1 MASDTL
7 TRMTR
12 KQKIHTKQSTGA
24 TDVATP
30 QPNKSM
36 MSLNEYKQATM
47 YNPCIPFVWIFLDR
61 LGKLEKKYRLTCP
74 QRAKKLIKTPNE
86 SN

>member
-24 TDVATP
+24 TDVAIP
-30 QPNKSM
+30 QPNKAM
-36 MSLNEYKQATM
+36 MSLREYKQAHV
-47 YNPCIPFVWIFLDR
+47 YKPCIPFVWVFLDR
-61 LGKLEKKYRLTCP
+61 LGVLDKKYRLTCNG
-74 QRAKKLIKTPNE
+74 RK
-86 SN
+86 